1 VSCRQCTPKRAT
13 IRQRRVVSSE
23 FSPEGEKRRA
33 VRSAP
38 PLFAELGAIDGWAL
52 STYSGCDIA
61 CTYCIVNAQGR
72 SVPRY
77 PAGEVAE
84 RLRCELDDFADP
96 PRLCFGAYND
106 AYPSV
111 EPHYRVTRAAL
122 EVLVERGLEFTVVT
136 KGAGVV
142 LDTDLFQSHRRG
154 HLQISLCSLDER
166 AIAEIDP
173 GAPTANER
181 LAVIQHMVDAG
192 VRVLLQI
199 SPWIPGIT
207 DVDLLLAQRDP
218 TVAVQIT
225 PLRLP
230 SYLRN
235 TPLGRAFSQAE
246 VNDAFQREY
255 ERVGSRPNVLWS
267 RPPALDGS
275 PPHID
280 HNLGSHEPS
289 DWTRAPASPRAGAD
303 PVAPRRRARGVR
315 LDLLR
320 RHPIRD

>member
-1 VSCRQCTPKRAT
+1 MH
-13 IRQRRVVSSE
+13 
-23 FSPEGEKRRA
+23 
-33 VRSAP
+33 
-38 PLFAELGAIDGWAL
+38 AETGNYPTAWAL
-52 STYSGCDIA
+52 STDSGCDIA
-61 CTYCIVNAQGR
+61 CTYCITTAQGR
-72 SVPRY
+72 SVPLY
-77 PAGEVAE
+77 LAGDVAE
-84 RLRCELDDFADP
+84 RLRSELDDFATP
-96 PRLCFGAYND
+96 PRLCVGAYCD

-111 EPHYRVTRAAL
+111 EPHYRVTRAVL
-122 EVLVERGLEFTVVT
+122 EVLVEQDLEFTVVT

-142 LDTDLFQSHRRG
+142 LDTELFQSHRRG

-173 GAPTANER
+173 GAPTAAER

-192 VRVLLQI
+192 VRVCLQM

-207 DVDLLLAQRDP
+207 DVDLLLAQLDP
-218 TVAVQIT
+218 RVAVQIT

-230 SYLRN
+230 PYLRN
-235 TPLGRAFSQAE
+235 TPLGRAVSQAE

-255 ERVGSRPNVLWS
+255 ERVGPRPNVLWS
-267 RPPALDGS
+267 RPPALHGA
-275 PPHID
+275 PPDID

-303 PVAPRRRARGVR
+303 PVAPHRRARSVR
-315 LDLLR
+315 LELLR

>member
-1 VSCRQCTPKRAT
+1 MRP
-13 IRQRRVVSSE
+13 
-23 FSPEGEKRRA
+23 
-33 VRSAP
+33 AP
-38 PLFAELGAIDGWAL
+38 SLLAELGVIDGWAL

-61 CTYCIVNAQGR
+61 CTYCIVQAQGR

-77 PAGEVAE
+77 HSHEISV
-84 RLRCELDDFADP
+84 RLRAELDDFADP
-96 PRLCFGAYND
+96 PRMCVGAYVD

-173 GAPTANER
+173 GAPAAAER
-181 LAVIQHMVDAG
+181 LAVIEHMVDAG
-192 VRVLLQI
+192 VAVRVQI

-207 DVDLLLAQRDP
+207 DVEVLLARLDP
-218 TVAVQIT
+218 AVAVQIT

-230 SYLRN
+230 PYLHS
-235 TPLGRAFSQAE
+235 TPLGRVFTQAE
-246 VNDAFQREY
+246 VNDAFRREF
-255 ERVGSRPNVLWS
+255 ERVGPRPNVLWS
-267 RPPALDGS
+267 RLPALDGA
-275 PPHID
+275 PVHID
-280 HNLGSHEPS
+280 HQLGSHEPS
-289 DWTRAPASPRAGAD
+289 EWAPAPASPKAGPNAA
-303 PVAPRRRARGVR
+303 VMRSRARGIRV
-315 LDLLR
+315 DLLR
-320 RHPIRD
+320 RHPHLEPLG